1 MAQFM
6 KHLRTIFFALQL
18 LSILGIMGAQSSQAQ
33 SLKDPTKPPNLTVQG
48 AVQGDQLLEQ
58 GPQLQSIF
66 ISDKKRVAMIN
77 GESVRINGRVG
88 DQVLVK
94 IEENFV
100 VLKRGRELTTLK
112 LYPEMQKKPANA
124 RHATS
129 SSNSSSNSNSNASS
143 NSNREV
149 KQTSQEGKQK

>member
-6 KHLRTIFFALQL
+6 KQIMQYLSTIFFAVQL
-18 LSILGIMGAQSSQAQ
+18 LSVLGIMGVQSSQAQ

-129 SSNSSSNSNSNASS
+129 SSNSSSNSNSN
-143 NSNREV
+143 REV